1 MDGGFDDGPGVRRR
15 ERFLPIN
22 LPPNAAIRDDRTD
35 MNVADIAILAVLLV
49 SVLIG
54 LVRGLVG
61 EVLSLVRWIAAFWI
75 AFVFG
80 AQVGELYGQWLHE
93 PAERIV
99 AGSITCFVGVL
110 IVGGL
115 IAWAVRRMITWSGLR
130 LGDSFLGMAFG
141 LARGLLLVTFVVLM
155 LGFTPVPREAA
166 WYQQSTL
173 LPAFQDG
180 AAWLAGALPP
190 EVTRYMEAGG
200 KALPA
205 VPHVPIS
212 TVEQAARRLTHPGA
226 PPPAAASTTG
236 HDAGHGPTHGD
247 VGQ

>member
-1 MDGGFDDGPGVRRR
+1 
-15 ERFLPIN
+15 
-22 LPPNAAIRDDRTD
+22 
-35 MNVADIAILAVLLV
+35 MNVADIVILAVLLV

-54 LVRGLVG
+54 LMRGLVG
-61 EVLSLVRWIAAFWI
+61 EVLSLARWIAAFWI
-75 AFVFG
+75 ASVFG
-80 AQVGELYGQWLHE
+80 AQVGEIYGPWLHE

-99 AGSITCFVGVL
+99 AGFITCFVGVL

-115 IAWAVRRMITWSGLR
+115 ITWAMRRLIKYSGLG

-155 LGFTPVPREAA
+155 LSFTPVPREAA

-173 LPAFQDG
+173 LPAFQNG

-190 EVTRYMEAGG
+190 EVTHYMEIGG
-200 KALPA
+200 KSLPA

-212 TVEQAARRLTHPGA
+212 TVEQAARQLAHPST
-226 PPPAAASTTG
+226 PSPAAASTAG
-236 HDAGHGPTHGD
+236 HDAGHGPARGD

>member
-1 MDGGFDDGPGVRRR
+1 MAVLVFAGAKGS
-15 ERFLPIN
+15 LPIDS
-22 LPPNAAIRDDRTD
+22 PANAAIRDDRTD
-35 MNVADIAILAVLLV
+35 MNVADIVILAVLLV

-54 LVRGLVG
+54 LMRGLVG

-75 AFVFG
+75 ASVFG
-80 AQVGELYGQWLHE
+80 AQVGELYGPWLNE

-110 IVGGL
+110 VIGGL
-115 IAWAVRRMITWSGLR
+115 ITWGVRRLIKYSGLG

-155 LGFTPVPREAA
+155 LSFTPVPREAA
-166 WYQQSTL
+166 WYRQSTL
-173 LPAFQDG
+173 LPSFQNG
-180 AAWLAGALPP
+180 AAWLAGALPA
-190 EVTRYMEAGG
+190 EVTHYMEVGG
-200 KALPA
+200 KSLPA
-205 VPHVPIS
+205 VPRAPIS
-212 TVEQAARRLTHPGA
+212 TVEQAARQLAHPGA
-226 PPPAAASTTG
+226 PSPAAAGTTG

>member
-1 MDGGFDDGPGVRRR
+1 MDG
-15 ERFLPIN
+15 
-22 LPPNAAIRDDRTD
+22 RTWSTTT
-35 MNVADIAILAVLLV
+35 MNVADIVILAVLLV

-61 EVLSLVRWIAAFWI
+61 EVLSLARWIAALWI
-75 AFVFG
+75 ASVFG
-80 AQVGELYGQWLHE
+80 AQVGGIYGAWLNE

-110 IVGGL
+110 IIGGL
-115 IAWAVRRMITWSGLR
+115 VTWGVRRLVKYSGLGF
-130 LGDSFLGMAFG
+130 GDSLLGMMIG
-141 LARGLLLVTFVVLM
+141 QDRGLMLVTFVVLM

>member
-1 MDGGFDDGPGVRRR
+1 
-15 ERFLPIN
+15 
-22 LPPNAAIRDDRTD
+22 
-35 MNVADIAILAVLLV
+35 MNVADIVILAVLLV

-61 EVLSLVRWIAAFWI
+61 EVLSLVRWIVAFWV
-75 AFVFG
+75 AFAFG
-80 AQVGELYGQWLHE
+80 AQVGEIYGPWLHE

-99 AGSITCFVGVL
+99 AGSITCFVAVL

-115 IAWAVRRMITWSGLR
+115 VTWAVRRLIKYSGLG

-141 LARGLLLVTFVVLM
+141 LARGLLLVTFAVLM
-155 LGFTPVPREAA
+155 LGFTPVLREAA
-166 WYQQSTL
+166 WYRQSTL

-180 AAWLAGALPP
+180 AGWLAGALPP
-190 EVTRYMEAGG
+190 EVTHYMEMGG
-200 KALPA
+200 KSLPA

-212 TVEQAARRLTHPGA
+212 TVEQAARQLAHPGS
-226 PPPAAASTTG
+226 PSPAAVGTTG
-236 HDAGHGPTHGD
+236 HDAGHGPTRGD

>member
-1 MDGGFDDGPGVRRR
+1 
-15 ERFLPIN
+15 
-22 LPPNAAIRDDRTD
+22 
-35 MNVADIAILAVLLV
+35 MNVADIVILAVLLV

-61 EVLSLVRWIAAFWI
+61 EVLSLARWIAAFWV
-75 AFVFG
+75 AFEFG
-80 AQVGELYGQWLHE
+80 AQVGEIYGRWLHE

-99 AGSITCFVGVL
+99 AGSVTCFVGVL

-115 IAWAVRRMITWSGLR
+115 VTWTVRRLIKYSGLG

-141 LARGLLLVTFVVLM
+141 LARGLLLVAFVVLM

-166 WYQQSTL
+166 WYRQSSL
-173 LPAFQDG
+173 LPAFQNG

-190 EVTRYMEAGG
+190 EVTHYMEIGG
-200 KALPA
+200 KSLPA
-205 VPHVPIS
+205 VPQVPIS
-212 TVEQAARRLTHPGA
+212 TVEQAARQLAHPGA
-226 PPPAAASTTG
+226 PPPPAAAGTAAG
-236 HDAGHGPTHGD
+236 HDTGHGPTRGD